1 MAIANAADK
10 TKTVAAPNAKY
21 ESLKPLWN
29 RSRAVCGGE
38 RFVKDFDNVLDTMS
52 FTNLLIPFSPSMTPA
67 QYKFYKA
74 EAELPGITAQFAKML
89 VGGLLRKQPVLT
101 LPDDVPEEA
110 QNWIMNNF
118 GQDDSP
124 MTAFLDAVLWE
135 EIQTGRSWVHIDYPN
150 IENYEKLDR
159 EDMIDVKPYPV
170 LWDAESVINWRVGL
184 DGTGRAVLNR
194 VIKRGYV
201 EVYSEENEFH
211 PAYLERVWVHELD
224 ESGYYQI
231 RVYDKKA
238 EATSV
243 PVISGREFKNPSSDP
258 SMFELVDTISD
269 IMYNGERLSW
279 LPIWPVNGSHSA
291 AEPPLISLIDKEI
304 ALYNKISRRNHLLY
318 GAATYTPIIM
328 SDTIGDEGFQDIVEG
343 GLGSWIHLGSDD
355 KASVLDTPTDALTDM
370 DRAISNSIEEMA
382 KLGVRMLSP
391 ETAQSGVALEIRNAA
406 QTAQMGTL
414 NSKIS
419 NVFAQIIVFMLNWRY
434 DTEYT
439 VADVEFSLSSDF
451 NPVPIGADWLRLAT
465 EWYETG
471 IIPRSVWLSLLKHN
485 DLLAPDYED
494 EEGQL
499 EINGDKLIQ
508 PSDYD
513 QDYVDKLKNE
523 QPNG

>member
-1 MAIANAADK
+1 
-10 TKTVAAPNAKY
+10 
-21 ESLKPLWN
+21 
-29 RSRAVCGGE
+29 
-38 RFVKDFDNVLDTMS
+38 
-52 FTNLLIPFSPSMTPA
+52 
-67 QYKFYKA
+67 
-74 EAELPGITAQFAKML
+74 
-89 VGGLLRKQPVLT
+89 
-101 LPDDVPEEA
+101 
-110 QNWIMNNF
+110 
-118 GQDDSP
+118 
-124 MTAFLDAVLWE
+124 
-135 EIQTGRSWVHIDYPN
+135 
-150 IENYEKLDR
+150 
-159 EDMIDVKPYPV
+159 
-170 LWDAESVINWRVGL
+170 
-184 DGTGRAVLNR
+184 
-194 VIKRGYV
+194 
-201 EVYSEENEFH
+201 
-211 PAYLERVWVHELD
+211 
-224 ESGYYQI
+224 
-231 RVYDKKA
+231 
-238 EATSV
+238 
-243 PVISGREFKNPSSDP
+243 
-258 SMFELVDTISD
+258 
-269 IMYNGERLSW
+269 
-279 LPIWPVNGSHSA
+279 
-291 AEPPLISLIDKEI
+291 
-304 ALYNKISRRNHLLY
+304 
-318 GAATYTPIIM
+318 
-328 SDTIGDEGFQDIVEG
+328 
-343 GLGSWIHLGSDD
+343 
-355 KASVLDTPTDALTDM
+355 M